1 MEVKLIFLSYL
12 NLQNTLLI
20 KYIADKK
27 NTLSRSFEYAISILR
42 ISTIGYY
49 MMACCM
55 IVIRLVQAW
64 NDCRM
69 HAYSRQRPHVIIC
82 QTILSTKRKMIFY
95 IRPLEEFLAEN
106 YVCIWLNIIY
116 SENGYLSNK
125 KINSFKKEFEFKCK
139 ITFDWFVIG
148 NEIYIY

>member
-1 MEVKLIFLSYL
+1 
-12 NLQNTLLI
+12 
-20 KYIADKK
+20 
-27 NTLSRSFEYAISILR
+27 
-42 ISTIGYY
+42 
-49 MMACCM
+49 
-55 IVIRLVQAW
+55 
-64 NDCRM
+64 
-69 HAYSRQRPHVIIC
+69 
-82 QTILSTKRKMIFY
+82 MIFY

-148 NEIYIY
+148 NEILILVLQVIQVTIYFAIYKLSKWNTTAVHLSKKAN

>member
-1 MEVKLIFLSYL
+1 
-12 NLQNTLLI
+12 
-20 KYIADKK
+20 
-27 NTLSRSFEYAISILR
+27 
-42 ISTIGYY
+42 
-49 MMACCM
+49 
-55 IVIRLVQAW
+55 
-64 NDCRM
+64 
-69 HAYSRQRPHVIIC
+69 
-82 QTILSTKRKMIFY
+82 MIFY

-148 NEIYIY
+148 NEILILVLQVIQVTIYFAIYKLSKWNATAVHLSKKAN

>member
-1 MEVKLIFLSYL
+1 
-12 NLQNTLLI
+12 
-20 KYIADKK
+20 
-27 NTLSRSFEYAISILR
+27 
-42 ISTIGYY
+42 
-49 MMACCM
+49 
-55 IVIRLVQAW
+55 
-64 NDCRM
+64 
-69 HAYSRQRPHVIIC
+69 
-82 QTILSTKRKMIFY
+82 MIFY

-148 NEIYIY
+148 NEKYIFIDIGITSYTSYHLFCHL